1 VGKAA
6 EPERYSSRRKSERD
20 LKLDYFSHVFADFC
34 RLPKKTRDELRADLP
49 PSLRKL
55 VEESENSGEI
65 DPEDEAQ
72 LDWGEIG
79 TLEDRILNQQDETAL
94 KRRAWQ
100 VRARY
105 ARLVGPERYALYMAS
120 RPPDENDARVS
131 LDALREDLRRLLAST
146 HFTYSLTLVR
156 ENNRRRVMRKVGYWT
171 LVLCLGALAFALL
184 LDMIATTK
192 QPDQYILQRAPLLAT
207 LFSVVLFGC
216 LGAYLSVQRR
226 LQESA
231 DGGDPVIGILGLHE
245 FSSIQPFPLVAGG
258 LFAIVLYFIIAAGFM
273 TGTLFPD
280 LLPGGVPA
288 GIIQWAKLFIWA
300 FLAGFAERLV
310 PDTLDRLVNQAQIK
324 GSGTTIVTQ
333 STQLAGGGAGAQKP
347 GITKID
353 PRLVTPGSTITIEGG
368 GFGAAQGSG
377 HVRFNGMDAASID
390 QWSDTVIQARLAP
403 QLMGAVEVEVTLES
417 GDRLAA
423 PADQMLTVDTE

>member
-1 VGKAA
+1 VGKTT

-34 RLPKKTRDELRADLP
+34 RLPKNTRDELRADLP

-55 VEESENSGEI
+55 VEEFENSGEI
-65 DPEDEAQ
+65 NPEDEAQ

-79 TLEDRILNQQDETAL
+79 TLEDRILAQQDETAL

-120 RPPDENDARVS
+120 RPPDENDAHLS
-131 LDALREDLRRLLAST
+131 LDALREDLRRLLGST

-184 LDMIATTK
+184 LDMIATAK
-192 QPDQYILQRAPLLAT
+192 PPDQYILQRAPLLAT
-207 LFSVVLFGC
+207 LFAVELFGC
-216 LGAYLSVQRR
+216 FGAYLSVQRR

-273 TGTLFPD
+273 TGTLFPI
-280 LLPGGVPA
+280 LLAGGVPA
-288 GIIQWAKLFIWA
+288 GITQWAKLFIWA

-310 PDTLDRLVNQAQIK
+310 PDTLDRLVNQAQA
-324 GSGTTIVTQ
+324 GGSSGTTIVTQ
-333 STQLAGGGAGAQKP
+333 TTQLARSGGGAKP
-347 GITKID
+347 GIARID
-353 PRLVTPGSTITIEGG
+353 PRNVTPGSSITIEGS

-377 HVRFNGMDAASID
+377 HVRFNGVDAASID
-390 QWSDTVIQARLAP
+390 QWSDTVIQAALPP
-403 QLMGAVEVEVTLES
+403 QLMGAVEVEVNLAS